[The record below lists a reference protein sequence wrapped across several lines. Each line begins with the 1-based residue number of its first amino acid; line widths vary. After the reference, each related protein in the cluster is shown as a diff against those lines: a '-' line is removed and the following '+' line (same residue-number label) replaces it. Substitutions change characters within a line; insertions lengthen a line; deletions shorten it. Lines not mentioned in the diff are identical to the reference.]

1 METQER
7 QILLDQLDERVKLM
21 MGKLPH
27 YIIETKSKNI
37 NDILK
42 SFNKKGILN
51 NRGIF
56 ELITGEEA
64 GFFEA
69 VVKFNFLNTDRV
81 NVIIDRLWYEYNY
94 IESHKHDEDY
104 NELIKR
110 LQKHWNHV
118 KL

>member
-1 METQER
+1 METQDK
-7 QILLDQLDERVKLM
+7 QILIDQLNERVKLM
-21 MGKLPH
+21 MHELFY
-27 YIIETKSKNI
+27 YIIKTKSKNI

-42 SFNKKGILN
+42 SFNEN
-51 NRGIF
+51 DTYNRTF
-56 ELITGEEA
+56 FKLITGEEA
-64 GFFEA
+64 EFFEA
-69 VVKFNFLNTDRV
+69 AVKFNMINPYRV
-81 NVIIDRLWYEYNY
+81 DLFIYGLWHEWHY